1 MFSIILIN
9 ILLQLHNFGTNTLP
23 MMVQTFV
30 RFIILYC
37 YVSSIGCVIKWHTFL
52 CLVLY
57 VNLLNLLKADTVKGI
72 LSDAG
77 KCLYWYLLQ
86 TEGALL

>member
-1 MFSIILIN
+1 MFSIILRN
-9 ILLQLHNFGTNTLP
+9 ISLQLHNFGTNTLP
-23 MMVQTFV
+23 MMVQTFL

-37 YVSSIGCVIKWHTFL
+37 DVFSIGCVSKWHTLF

-77 KCLYWYLLQ
+77 KCLCWYLLQ
-86 TEGALL
+86 TEGV